1 MSKPRIQINFV
12 DMKPMDLEFTD
23 RRRPSLERI
32 LLVDDDKSVRESL
45 TEVLICEGYLV
56 EPAANGEEALRRL
69 ATQKIDLV
77 LLDLNMPRLNG
88 WDTFEKIVERW
99 HLVPILIIT
108 ARPNQLF
115 LAASAGAAGLLE
127 KPVDIPAM
135 MQAIR
140 TALDE
145 STTTRLERLAGASV
159 HFAFSSGQR
168 SAS

>member
-1 MSKPRIQINFV
+1 MRRA
-12 DMKPMDLEFTD
+12 MKPSRTETHD
-23 RRRPSLERI
+23 RRRPTLDRV

-56 EPAANGEEALRRL
+56 EQAANGEEALRSL
-69 ATQKIDLV
+69 EAQHIDIV

-99 HLVPILIIT
+99 PLIPILIIT

-135 MQAIR
+135 IAAIR
-140 TALDE
+140 SALEEPTA
-145 STTTRLERLAGASV
+145 TRLERLAGASV

-168 SAS
+168 SPNR

>member
-1 MSKPRIQINFV
+1 
-12 DMKPMDLEFTD
+12 MKPIQTEPHD
-23 RRRPSLERI
+23 RRRPSLDRV

-45 TEVLICEGYLV
+45 TEVLVCEGYLV
-56 EPAANGEEALRRL
+56 EQAANGEEALRCL
-69 ATQKIDLV
+69 DLKRVDIV

-99 HLVPILIIT
+99 PLIPILIIT

-115 LAASAGAAGLLE
+115 MAASAGAAGLLE

-135 MQAIR
+135 MGAIR
-140 TALDE
+140 TALE
-145 STTTRLERLAGASV
+145 EPTAVRLERLAGASV

-168 SAS
+168 SPQR